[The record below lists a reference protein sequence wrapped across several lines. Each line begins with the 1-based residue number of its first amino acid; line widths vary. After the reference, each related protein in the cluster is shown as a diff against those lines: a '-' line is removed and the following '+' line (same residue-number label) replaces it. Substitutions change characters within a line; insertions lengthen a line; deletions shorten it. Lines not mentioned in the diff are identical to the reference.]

1 MSDWPSCIALVRDA
15 HASVWR
21 CDPAIG
27 VHRADAL
34 LHTLLTRLLECHVQ
48 AYACVPLASLSRLF
62 GDSVPRILLD
72 LIRSGAVPARIDWAR
87 QVLEKEDEHV
97 VDVRPSDMSALRARL
112 TVLQRLSLAT
122 SSKSSSMSS
131 TDPST

>member
-1 MSDWPSCIALVRDA
+1 MR
-15 HASVWR
+15 
-21 CDPAIG
+21 
-27 VHRADAL
+27 
-34 LHTLLTRLLECHVQ
+34 
-48 AYACVPLASLSRLF
+48 
-62 GDSVPRILLD
+62 
-72 LIRSGAVPARIDWAR
+72 ARIDWAR
-87 QVLEKEDEHV
+87 QVLEKEDVHV